1 LSSLT
6 FLWPSTHISGT
17 GVHIYFGLEPS
28 WNICPKKGTRQIR
41 VILYAKG
48 ALRGATASADELPI
62 EDILT
67 VKHDVIPLDGADVFQ
82 QGSIDSIGNRVA
94 LAQDP
99 GDLPRLPVDDARQ
112 DQVQTATARG
122 R

>member
-1 LSSLT
+1 M
-6 FLWPSTHISGT
+6 
-17 GVHIYFGLEPS
+17 
-28 WNICPKKGTRQIR
+28 
-41 VILYAKG
+41 
-48 ALRGATASADELPI
+48 TADKLPI

-67 VKHDVIPLDGADVFQ
+67 VKHDVVPLDGAEVFQ

>member
-1 LSSLT
+1 VKIRPLCLDSSL
-6 FLWPSTHISGT
+6 LR
-17 GVHIYFGLEPS
+17 
-28 WNICPKKGTRQIR
+28 CKGTRQIH

-48 ALRGATASADELPI
+48 PRHGVTAPADELPI

-82 QGSIDSIGNRVA
+82 QGSIDSIGERVA

-112 DQVQTATARG
+112 D
-122 R
+122 